1 MSRIEEIEG
10 FRWVQQ
16 TVAEIGLLM
25 VKGKKQGID
34 EIIAVLERGTHQK
47 PPGYVKQVRLA
58 IQTLQEAK
66 K

>member
-16 TVAEIGLLM
+16 TIAEIGLLL

-34 EIIAVLERGTHQK
+34 EIIEVLERGTLQK